1 VAPLLFSNK
10 LQQHLPHGGVNLI
23 RLFLFFYNSN
33 LRVFFIFLVS
43 NFSTKRKQSV
53 NIKKN
58 VSDSTYTDWSGG
70 NICQLYTV
78 LEDKLYFFSKIWTMS
93 SRKMVDTFTKTVVEF
108 DEEAPKKVKS
118 CYTNK

>member
-1 VAPLLFSNK
+1 
-10 LQQHLPHGGVNLI
+10 
-23 RLFLFFYNSN
+23 
-33 LRVFFIFLVS
+33 
-43 NFSTKRKQSV
+43 
-53 NIKKN
+53 

-108 DEEAPKKVKS
+108 DEEAPKEVKS